1 MKEYRLKSWPEL
13 PAIFRRTVYRRLLS
27 DLSQRHMSEMA
38 LRQRSGLSSADLRS
52 LVNYLKTE
60 GLLDERE
67 GQEVPRAGL
76 IARFAWP
83 IQAWMRRLG

>member
-13 PAIFRRTVYRRLLS
+13 PAAFRRTVYRRLLS
-27 DLSQRHMSEMA
+27 DLSQRHMSEAA
-38 LRQRSGLSSADLRS
+38 LRHRSGLSTSDVRS
-52 LVNYLKTE
+52 LVHYLETE

-67 GQEVPRAGL
+67 GQEAPRAGL

-83 IQAWMRRLG
+83 LQAWMRRSS